1 MMMRHRRWPAILVL
15 VAMVGI
21 GVMYVRSWGKGSAG
35 SGESIAAL
43 EKQIGRGNVSLETWN
58 KYAQRLMEV
67 KRFDDAATAYRKV
80 LEKEPGN
87 RGAKTGVAIALA
99 KAKNEEEFYKYMSD
113 MTYTG
118 DAKMAMDI
126 FDRGE
131 CQAWLSQARFAT
143 LAKEA
148 RAQAMD

>member
-1 MMMRHRRWPAILVL
+1 MRHRRWPAIGVL
-15 VAMVGI
+15 VVVVAI
-21 GVMYVRSWGKGSAG
+21 GALYVRTWGRGA
-35 SGESIAAL
+35 SGGGVTIADL
-43 EKQIGRGNVSLETWN
+43 EKQIARGKVSAATWN
-58 KYAQRLMEV
+58 TYAQKLMEA
-67 KRFDDAATAYRKV
+67 KRFEDAATAYRKV
-80 LEKEPGN
+80 LELEPGN

-99 KAKNEEEFYKYMSD
+99 KAKNEEEFYRYMSE
-113 MTYTG
+113 MTYGG